1 MTTAKTITD
10 KQIRELRKG
19 EDSVSPAKLS
29 RPQIDALRY
38 ARSRQLYAADIN
50 DGDGNMRRTL
60 LWLIKHG
67 LLGWDPIYSGRVV
80 LTKLGEQKLTES
92 REAKP

>member
-1 MTTAKTITD
+1 
-10 KQIRELRKG
+10 
-19 EDSVSPAKLS
+19 VSPAKLS

-67 LLGWDPIYSGRVV
+67 LLGWDPIYSGHVV